1 MQTSTEILLSK
12 DAFLNKLT
20 VLDPELEM
28 ELVGDAY
35 DFSINAHA
43 SQKRK
48 SGEPFFVHPASVALL
63 LAGMQL
69 DTNTI
74 CAALIHDVVEDS
86 PATLD
91 DVRDR
96 FGEEITM
103 LVDGV
108 TKLVDLKFQ
117 SREVRQADNFRKLLI
132 SMIRDIRVIL
142 IKFADR
148 LHNMRT
154 LDFMANKHQLKI
166 AQETRDI
173 YAPLAHRLGIAKY
186 KWELEDLAF
195 KYLETEEYQSILE
208 RIDLKRDEREAHINE
223 VITAIRKKFE
233 NSNIKVHVTGRPKH
247 FYSIFRKMRDRQ
259 VPFEEIYDLFA
270 IRVISENVENCY
282 HVLGSVHS
290 LWRPVQDRFKDYI
303 ANPKSNMYQSLHTT
317 IVGPKGLFVEI
328 QIRTAEMD
336 KTAEIGIAAHWQYKE
351 VKKGGPRLYDKY
363 VTWIREIMDSQKE
376 HGDPRIFIED
386 FKKDLLR
393 EEVFVFTPRGD
404 IRALPAGATPIDFA
418 FAIHTE
424 IGQHCVGAK
433 VNGQIKPLA
442 YKLKNGDMVEVFA
455 SPSQK
460 PSQDWLSTVKSPKA
474 RSKIRQF
481 LRAEKFDQSVNIG
494 RQIFEREAKRY
505 KFKTQY
511 DRKFLDRLKE
521 AGFDRLDGFFEAIGR
536 GELSASFY
544 FTKFHEKE
552 IPKIKSKMT
561 RMVSRAVGSR
571 GIRVKGLDKLMV
583 RMAECCTPVPGDK
596 IIGYI
601 TRGRGVSV
609 HRIECPNIFPLLQKE
624 KERTVEV
631 VWDISGSELFP
642 VTIEIIARDRQHLLL
657 DISKVISD
665 VGINIAGARFDAKGD
680 EAVGRVEIEVNNLA
694 QLRKITNSISRI
706 KGIIS
711 VFRIEKDKIERDS

>member
-1 MQTSTEILLSK
+1 MQIPTEILLSK
-12 DAFLNKLT
+12 DAYLKKIT
-20 VLDPELEM
+20 DLDPGLDAAM
-28 ELVGDAY
+28 VGEAY
-35 DFSINAHA
+35 DYSMNAHA
-43 SQKRK
+43 SQLRK
-48 SGEPFFVHPASVALL
+48 SGEPFFVHPAVVALL
-63 LAGMQL
+63 LAGMEM
-69 DTNTI
+69 DTSTI

-91 DVRDR
+91 DVRDK

-108 TKLVDLKFQ
+108 TKLTDLRFQ
-117 SREVRQADNFRKLLI
+117 SREVQQADNFRKLLV

-148 LHNMRT
+148 LHNMQT
-154 LDFMANKHQLKI
+154 LDFMDTRHQLKI

-195 KYLETEEYQSILE
+195 KFLEPDQYQSILE
-208 RIDLKRDEREAHINE
+208 RIALKREEREEHINE
-223 VITAIRKKFE
+223 VVTTIREKFKESEITVQVF
-233 NSNIKVHVTGRPKH
+233 GRPKH
-247 FYSIFRKMRDRQ
+247 FFSIFRKMKDRD
-259 VPFEEIYDLFA
+259 VSIEEIYDLFA
-270 IRVISENVENCY
+270 IRIITESVEHCY
-282 HVLGSVHS
+282 HVLGLVHS
-290 LWRPVQDRFKDYI
+290 KWRPVQDRFKDYI

-336 KTAEIGIAAHWQYKE
+336 KIAEIGVAAHWRYKE
-351 VKKGGPRLYDKY
+351 GQKSGPRLDDKY
-363 VTWIREIMDSQKE
+363 VTWIREMMDSQKE
-376 HGDPRIFIED
+376 HGDPGIFLED
-386 FKKDLLR
+386 FKKNLLR
-393 EEVFVFTPRGD
+393 EEVYVFTPHGD
-404 IRALPAGATPIDFA
+404 LRALPAGATPIDFA

-433 VNGQIKPLA
+433 VNGQIKPLT
-442 YKLKNGDMVEVFA
+442 YQLKSGDMVQVFT

-460 PSQDWLSTVKSPKA
+460 PSQDWLSSVKSPKA

-481 LRAEKFDQSVNIG
+481 LRAEKFGQSVNIG

-505 KFKTQY
+505 KFKPQY

-521 AGFDRLDGFFEAIGR
+521 AGFDRLDNFFEAIGR
-536 GELSASFY
+536 GELSPGFY
-544 FTKFHEKE
+544 FSKFHAKE
-552 IPKIKSKMT
+552 TPKVKSKMT
-561 RMVSRAVGSR
+561 QMVSRAVGSR
-571 GIRVKGLDKLMV
+571 GIRVRGLDKLMV
-583 RMAECCTPVPGDK
+583 RLAECCTPVPGDK

-609 HRIECPNIFPLLQKE
+609 HRIDCPNIFPLLEKE

-631 VWDISGSELFP
+631 VWDVSGAEVFP
-642 VTIEIIARDRQHLLL
+642 VTIEVKGEDRKYLLL

-665 VGINIAGARFDAKGD
+665 VGVNIAGARFKAQGD
-680 EAVGRVEIEVNNLA
+680 QAVGRVEIEVNNLA
-694 QLRKITNSISRI
+694 QLKKITNSILKI
-706 KGIIS
+706 KGITS
-711 VFRIEKDKIERDS
+711 VFRRERDEAGRDS